1 MLAVVTLKIK
11 VSFKDTCW
19 YVWSQQVSF
28 NTTGCR
34 ELSNRVGEQRV
45 EEEAAGGVR
54 LSSVCVQH

>member
-34 ELSNRVGEQRV
+34 ELSN
-45 EEEAAGGVR
+45 
-54 LSSVCVQH
+54 